1 MASSPT
7 YEVLQKDVDTNTI
20 TAPVVSD
27 ALPMAVQ
34 GAAPATEADIGK
46 HFSKTYGG
54 RVEAHYVDDTGVVT
68 RLTENGSVAGASP
81 PGVTNIN
88 ALLTTNNNTPVTIY
102 TYTPLADD
110 RLIAF
115 QLQVM
120 ASMQV
125 DTALFVMAVLCRIN
139 GGSTVELDTYFVNG
153 PFRENGAWDVTVN
166 ATGAGGTIEFIVTGN
181 FDATDWRIIGTATE
195 CTIGA
200 GAGA

>member
-7 YEVLQKDVDTNTI
+7 YEVLQKDTDDNRI
-20 TAPVVSD
+20 TAPVLSD
-27 ALPMAVQ
+27 ELPMAVQ
-34 GAAPATEADIGK
+34 GSNPATEADIGK
-46 HFSKTYGG
+46 HFSKAYGG

-68 RLTENGSVAGASP
+68 RLTENGAVATPA
-81 PGVTNIN
+81 GVTSID
-88 ALLTTNNNTPVTIY
+88 ALLTTPNSTPTVIY
-102 TYTPLADD
+102 TYTPLADE

-120 ASMQV
+120 SSMQV
-125 DTALFVMAVLCRIN
+125 KTALFVMSVLCRIN
-139 GGSTVELDTYFVNG
+139 GGSTTELDTYFSNG
-153 PFRENGAWDVTVN
+153 PFRDDPAWDVTVN

-181 FDATDWRIIGTATE
+181 FDATDWRITGTATE